1 MSEVVPLNS
10 AGVSIKSTPTS
21 PLKLAAAYPSRAAA
35 AIDVRRSCVLCGVP
49 GPMSYKSFVKAASRK
64 MNNHD
69 YSPLCWFLLMTFAD
83 QTGSGEVSPGEW
95 KAFCAEIDR
104 INSTKYGAIFYSEH
118 FAKVFAKHVGVDEN
132 GYVTRA
138 SIGKFVDSY
147 LEKIDLRIHN
157 EFVEHVQKSSDFR
170 SADEKESEEDLG
182 EEMSPSEYIHDVPDV
197 FLRGQL

>member
-1 MSEVVPLNS
+1 
-10 AGVSIKSTPTS
+10 
-21 PLKLAAAYPSRAAA
+21 
-35 AIDVRRSCVLCGVP
+35 
-49 GPMSYKSFVKAASRK
+49 MSYKSFVKAASRK

-170 SADEKESEEDLG
+170 SADEKEFEEDLG
-182 EEMSPSEYIHDVPDV
+182 EEMSPSEYIHDEIFREGPHGRNHMVRFDQ
-197 FLRGQL
+197 FYGRFYR